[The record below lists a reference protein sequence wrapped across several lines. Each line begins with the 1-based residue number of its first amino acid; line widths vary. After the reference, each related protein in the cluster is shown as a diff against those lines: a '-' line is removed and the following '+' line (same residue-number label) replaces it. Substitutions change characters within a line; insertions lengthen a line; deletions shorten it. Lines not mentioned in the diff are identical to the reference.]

1 MARIITISSG
11 KGGVGKTT
19 CTVNLGIALA
29 QFGKKV
35 LIVDADVTMANLSL
49 VVGIDTCPITLHDVL
64 LGEADIHDAIY
75 EGPSK
80 IDFIPSGMSV
90 DSFRRVDPERLAVLI
105 KDLKEYYDFILIDS
119 PAGLGKDV
127 LSAIAAGDELFL
139 ILVPNSASLADAMKI
154 KTTSERLGVKVS
166 GFIVNMVEGKK
177 EEIKPEDLSSVL
189 RIKMLGKIP
198 QSDEVRTAFMLNK
211 PAIILFP
218 SNSAAVAFKRIAA
231 NILGIPFKE
240 DKKTNRK
247 NPISRFFNKIFK
259 RGN

>member
-19 CTVNLGIALA
+19 CVVNLGIALA
-29 QFGKKV
+29 QFGQKV

-90 DSFRRVDPERLAVLI
+90 DSFRRVDPERLALLI
-105 KDLKEYYDFILIDS
+105 GDLKEYYDFILVDS

-127 LSAIAAGDELFL
+127 LSAIAAGDEVFL
-139 ILVPNSASLADAMKI
+139 VLAPNSASLADAMKI
-154 KTTSERLGVKVS
+154 KTTAERLGVKVS
-166 GFIVNMVEGKK
+166 GFIVNMIEGRK

-198 QSDEVRTAFMLNK
+198 QSDEVKMAFMLNK
-211 PAIILFP
+211 PAMILFP

-240 DKKTNRK
+240 DEKTGGK
-247 NPISRFFNKIFK
+247 NPIVRFFNKIFK
-259 RGN
+259 RGK